1 MKNQKQK
8 TKSKVAEFF
17 SNVGMALSF
26 IWMLP
31 VLAVEGIKE
40 HFEKKRKAKQPKLEP
55 IKFVCSECGET
66 FEADNVKK
74 EVRNHAS
81 SNGDYSYS
89 KPQPCPKCGGKR
101 TRPTESDMAFYQR
114 LWDMEETATFISHL
128 SINWGYNDNP
138 IDEGQQEF
146 KCTQCGATFS
156 AIDIR
161 PHPYSASF
169 PSRCPHCQ
177 SIRTLPTSEE
187 KRASRYEGIWLLME
201 LTEKERKEDKKEAIF
216 EKFAANW

>member
-1 MKNQKQK
+1 MKNK
-8 TKSKVAEFF
+8 KSKVAEFF
-17 SNVGMALSF
+17 SNVGMGLAF

-31 VLAVEGIKE
+31 VLAVEGIQE
-40 HFEKKRKAKQPKLEP
+40 HFEKKRKAKQPKPEP

-74 EVRNHAS
+74 EMRNLAS
-81 SNGDYSYS
+81 SDGDYTYS
-89 KPQPCPKCGGKR
+89 NPQPCPKCGGKR
-101 TRPTESDMAFYQR
+101 TRPTESDKDFYQR

-128 SINWGYNDNP
+128 SINWGPNDSP
-138 IDEGQQEF
+138 VDKGQQEF
-146 KCTQCGATFS
+146 KCTQCGAMFS

-177 SIRTLPTSEE
+177 SIRTLPASEE
-187 KRASRYEGIWLLME
+187 EFARRYESIWPVME
-201 LTEKERKEDKKEAIF
+201 LAEKEREESKTE
-216 EKFAANW
+216 EKYVDLKRMVGGF

>member
-1 MKNQKQK
+1 MTNK
-8 TKSKVAEFF
+8 KSKVAEFF
-17 SNVGMALSF
+17 SNVGMALYF

-40 HFEKKRKAKQPKLEP
+40 FFEKKRKAKQPKPEP
-55 IKFVCSECGET
+55 IQFVCSECGET

-74 EVRNHAS
+74 EMRTPAS
-81 SNGDYSYS
+81 SDGDYTYS

-101 TRPTESDMAFYQR
+101 TRPTESDKAFYQR
-114 LWDMEETATFISHL
+114 LWDMEETATFISRL
-128 SINWGYNDNP
+128 SINWGSNDSP
-138 IDEGQQEF
+138 VDKGKQEF

-169 PSRCPHCQ
+169 PSWCPHCQ
-177 SIRTLPTSEE
+177 GVRTLPASEE
-187 KRASRYEGIWLLME
+187 KLARRYESIWQVME
-201 LTEKERKEDKKEAIF
+201 LAEKERKESKTE
-216 EKFAANW
+216 EKYVDLKRMVGGF

>member
-1 MKNQKQK
+1 MKKK
-8 TKSKVAEFF
+8 KSKVAEFF
-17 SNVGMALSF
+17 GTIGMGLAF
-26 IWMLP
+26 VWMLP
-31 VLAVEGIKE
+31 VLAVEGLQE
-40 HFEKKRKAKQPKLEP
+40 HFEKKRKAEQPKPEP
-55 IKFVCSECGET
+55 IQFVCSECSET

-89 KPQPCPKCGGKR
+89 KPQP
-101 TRPTESDMAFYQR
+101 
-114 LWDMEETATFISHL
+114 WATFISHL